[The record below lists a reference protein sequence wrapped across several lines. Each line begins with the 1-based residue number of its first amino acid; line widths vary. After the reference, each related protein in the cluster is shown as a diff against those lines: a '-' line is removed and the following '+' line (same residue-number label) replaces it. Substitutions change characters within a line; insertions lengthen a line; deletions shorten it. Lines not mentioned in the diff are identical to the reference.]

1 MPALIPP
8 PLSLYVHI
16 PWCVKKCPYCDFNSH
31 AQKDALP
38 IDDYVTAL
46 INDLDQDL
54 PLVWGRSIDS
64 VFFGGGTPSLF
75 PPDAI
80 EKILDACRARS
91 RFAPN
96 AEVTMECNPGTAEH
110 GRFEHYLQAG
120 VNRLSFGIQSFNDD
134 CLKVLG
140 RIHDSQ
146 EAEAAVK
153 MAQDAGYSNINLD
166 LMFALPKQS
175 LAMAKEDIE
184 RAIALSPTHLSY
196 YHLTL
201 EPNTIFA
208 AKPPAH
214 LPDEDAAWTLQEH
227 GQALLAENGF
237 MQYEISAYARK
248 DRQCAHNL
256 NYWRYGDYLGIGAG
270 AHGKISS
277 GASGDILRRWKV
289 KNPRDYLQHAASEQR
304 IGGDELI
311 TLDNRP
317 FDYML
322 NALRLDEGFAIPDF
336 ELRTGL
342 ERTAIDKKLSHA
354 KLMGWLEELDGRIK
368 PTELG
373 HRFSND
379 VMALFLSD

>member
-8 PLSLYVHI
+8 PLSLYIHI

-31 AQKDALP
+31 TQKDTLP
-38 IDDYVTAL
+38 IDDYIAAL
-46 INDLDQDL
+46 VNDLDQDL
-54 PLVWGRSIDS
+54 PLVWGRSIHS

-80 EKILDACRARS
+80 EKILDASRARL

-96 AEVTMECNPGTAEH
+96 AEITMECNPGTAEH
-110 GRFEHYLQAG
+110 GRFEHYLSAG

-134 CLKVLG
+134 CLKTLG
-140 RIHDSQ
+140 RIHDSH
-146 EAEAAVK
+146 EAETAVK
-153 MAQDAGYSNINLD
+153 MAQDAGYNNINLD
-166 LMFALPKQS
+166 LMFALPEQT
-175 LAMAKEDIE
+175 LAMAREDVE

-201 EPNTIFA
+201 EPNTVFA
-208 AKPPAH
+208 AKPPAN
-214 LPDEDAAWTLQEH
+214 LPDEDAAWTLQEQ

-237 MQYEISAYARK
+237 IQYEISAYAK
-248 DRQCAHNL
+248 ANQQCAHNL

-277 GASGDILRRWKV
+277 GASGDILRRWKL
-289 KNPRDYLQHAASEQR
+289 KNPRDYLLHAASEQR

-311 TLDNRP
+311 TFNNRP

-322 NALRLDEGFAIPDF
+322 NALRLNEGFAIKDF
-336 ELRTGL
+336 EVRTGL
-342 ERTAIDKKLSHA
+342 DRTTIDKKLSHA
-354 KLMGWLEELDGRIK
+354 KLMGWLEEYEAHIV

-373 HRFSND
+373 QRFSND
-379 VMALFLSD
+379 VMGLFLAD